1 MSKES
6 LASRIKRLLSAN
18 VHAAVSSLENLSP
31 QALMEQYLREF
42 DDVID
47 QARAEFA
54 VHEAARH
61 QAARAIARLNNENE
75 TLTERIGIALDAGD
89 EAAARAGAERQLD
102 LEDQQSKLNVSL
114 QDAIEKAAFAES
126 NLLGL
131 RAKRDEM
138 EQSLRER
145 IAAQAIRGESGGESS
160 PAGGIAASVDRK
172 AERLEQGF
180 NRTMSSVTGLPGLGV
195 GESHADPQQLKR
207 LEELH
212 RERRIAERLAQ
223 LKATPPRKTP

>member
-1 MSKES
+1 MP
-6 LASRIKRLLSAN
+6 N
-18 VHAAVSSLENLSP
+18 SP
-31 QALMEQYLREF
+31 FTRPP
-42 DDVID
+42 V
-47 QARAEFA
+47 
-54 VHEAARH
+54 
-61 QAARAIARLNNENE
+61 
-75 TLTERIGIALDAGD
+75 IALDAGD

-131 RAKRDEM
+131 RAKREEM

-145 IAAQAIRGESGGESS
+145 IAAQAIRGESGVEGGPSGGS
-160 PAGGIAASVDRK
+160 GASAGRK

-223 LKATPPRKTP
+223 LKAVPPRKTP